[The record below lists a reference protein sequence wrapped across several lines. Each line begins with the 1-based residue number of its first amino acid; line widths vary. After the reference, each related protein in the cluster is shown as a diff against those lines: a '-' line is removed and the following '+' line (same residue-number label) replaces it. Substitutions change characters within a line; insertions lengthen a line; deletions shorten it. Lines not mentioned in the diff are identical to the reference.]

1 MAEKQGFKKI
11 VEYLQSKKKEIMVV
25 GETMDVVSFI
35 KAAENGDLERVK
47 EYIDGGGDV
56 DAKKKVS

>member
-1 MAEKQGFKKI
+1 MAEKLGFKKI

-25 GETMDVVSFI
+25 GETMDLVSFI